1 MMNGMNDN
9 IEIEHN
15 NDRINTMSDVNE
27 MPPEY
32 IIETLKCE
40 PDWNIFG
47 ETQFERLKTFN
58 ECSEQIRTA
67 FFIGVSNNI
76 KHEIHTYK
84 NVIIDYDYNQS
95 WKRGFIYINA
105 DDNTNDSYGLRIG
118 VDGAVI
124 TKTMNIKNPVYNA
137 CCGTIQYH
145 DSWLKTTIEN
155 EMNNYKQSLF
165 D

>member
-9 IEIEHN
+9 IEIEYN

-47 ETQFERLKTFN
+47 ETQSERLKTFN

-67 FFIGVSNNI
+67 FFIGVSNTI

-84 NVIIDYDYNQS
+84 NVIIDYSYNQS
-95 WKRGFIYINA
+95 WKRGFIYIN
-105 DDNTNDSYGLRIG
+105 DSYGLRIG
-118 VDGAVI
+118 VDGAII
-124 TKTMNIKNPVYNA
+124 TKTMNIKNPVYNVR
-137 CCGTIQYH
+137 GNTFKYH
-145 DSWLKTTIEN
+145 DSWLKTAIEN
-155 EMNNYKQSLF
+155 EMKNYKQSLF

>member
-1 MMNGMNDN
+1 
-9 IEIEHN
+9 
-15 NDRINTMSDVNE
+15 MSDVNE

-84 NVIIDYDYNQS
+84 NVIIDYSYNQS
-95 WKRGFIYINA
+95 WERGFIYINA

-118 VDGAVI
+118 VDGAII
-124 TKTMNIKNPVYNA
+124 TKK
-137 CCGTIQYH
+137 
-145 DSWLKTTIEN
+145 K
-155 EMNNYKQSLF
+155 
-165 D
+165 

>member
-9 IEIEHN
+9 IEIERN

-67 FFIGVSNNI
+67 FFIGVSNSI

-84 NVIIDYDYNQS
+84 NVIIDYSYNQS
-95 WKRGFIYINA
+95 WERGFIYIK
-105 DDNTNDSYGLRIG
+105 DSYGLRIG
-118 VDGAVI
+118 VDGAII
-124 TKTMNIKNPVYNA
+124 TKTMNIKNPVYNVR
-137 CCGTIQYH
+137 GNTFKYH
-145 DSWLKTTIEN
+145 DSWLKTAIEN
-155 EMNNYKQSLF
+155 EMKNYKQSLF

>member
-1 MMNGMNDN
+1 MMNGMNNN

-15 NDRINTMSDVNE
+15 NDRINTMSNVNE

-76 KHEIHTYK
+76 KHE
-84 NVIIDYDYNQS
+84 
-95 WKRGFIYINA
+95 
-105 DDNTNDSYGLRIG
+105 
-118 VDGAVI
+118 
-124 TKTMNIKNPVYNA
+124 
-137 CCGTIQYH
+137 
-145 DSWLKTTIEN
+145 
-155 EMNNYKQSLF
+155 MNNYKQSLF